1 MGNRTSV
8 FGLIV
13 LTSALI
19 LSLLL
24 GLLMTMALSLPV
36 SKSAEPDQRT
46 AQADV
51 VVSGVVASVD
61 PANQMI
67 IMKTRFGRAQ
77 AFTVVRPDLLK
88 DVSEGDTI
96 TVELDQQGVARKV
109 TKTAAGSPVAPGP

>member
-1 MGNRTSV
+1 MGTRTSL

-13 LTSALI
+13 LTSALV

-36 SKSAEPDQRT
+36 SKPAEPEQRT

-61 PANQMI
+61 AANQMI

-77 AFTVVRPDLLK
+77 AFTVARPDLLK

-96 TVELDQQGVARKV
+96 TVELDQQGIARKI
-109 TKTAAGSPVAPGP
+109 TKAAISAVPHP

>member
-13 LTSALI
+13 LTSALV
-19 LSLLL
+19 LTLLL
-24 GLLMTMALSLPV
+24 GLLMTLALSLPV
-36 SKSAEPDQRT
+36 SKPAEPERT

-77 AFTVVRPDLLK
+77 AFTVARPDLLK
-88 DVSEGDTI
+88 DVSEGDAI
-96 TVELDQQGVARKV
+96 TVELDQQGIARKV
-109 TKTAAGSPVAPGP
+109 TKTAAGSPAIPSP